1 MYVKNG
7 KEARPDSG
15 VTLGSSNKSCFNFSG
30 APEGVLCSGMFMIFH
45 DCSWTVN
52 RHAEEYA
59 ESALSDT

>member
-45 DCSWTVN
+45 DCS
-52 RHAEEYA
+52 HAEEYA